1 MSEKETTIQSNAM
14 LINDANGGLDEIDLL
29 DLVHSWLQHI
39 VVIVI
44 VAVIGLV
51 IGILYM
57 RFFVTPTYTARS
69 SMYVVS
75 ASSNSVLD
83 LTDLNL
89 GTSLAKDYV
98 QLVQSRTMLE
108 RVIERSDYS
117 LKVDQL
123 KKMLSVSNVS
133 GTRIIVFRVTSPD
146 PKQAQNLAAAC
157 ADEAVLFLPEIMSM
171 SGNPPTIIDRAI
183 LPTSPGNVNY
193 GKYAAIGFLAALV
206 LALGFYTVLYLA
218 KDSFDSAEDIEKL
231 TGVPPMAEIPESGQ
245 KHKGGYGYY
254 YSSTEKS
261 STDAKSA

>member
-1 MSEKETTIQSNAM
+1 MSERETTIQTNNM
-14 LINDANGGLDEIDLL
+14 LINETNDSIKEIDLL
-29 DLVHSWLQHI
+29 DLAHFWLQHI
-39 VVIVI
+39 IIIVI
-44 VAVIGLV
+44 AAIVGLV
-51 IGILYM
+51 AGILYM
-57 RFFVTPTYTARS
+57 RFMVKPTYSAKS

-108 RVIERSDYS
+108 RVIERSDYAM
-117 LKVDQL
+117 KVEQL
-123 KKMLSVSNVS
+123 RRMLSVSNES

-157 ADEAVLFLPEIMSM
+157 ADEAVLYLPEIMSM

-193 GKYAAIGFLAALV
+193 GKSAVIGFVVALV
-206 LALGFYTVLYLA
+206 LALGLFTVLYLA

-231 TGVPPMAEIPESGQ
+231 IGVPPMAEIPESGQ

-254 YSSTEKS
+254 TSSDKS